1 MNSEEYLQR
10 QINLIE
16 GDNINVTKTSDLTQF
31 FILISGIILIIISLY
46 FFSDFFVHV
55 FIKTMPNKT
64 QVKLENILTAPVNK
78 SDSPVLKEYSKEI
91 EFLNETKDKI
101 IQNDISLRNRNNIR
115 IFVAKNSDINAFIL
129 PNGTIY
135 FTSALLDEKLSD
147 EELAFVLAHEMGHY
161 AKRDHLLA
169 LSRSIIVQSILAL
182 LFFDGDATINLLV
195 NGTSN
200 LSSLHY
206 SKKSEFEADRYA
218 ADTLVLL
225 YGTKAGAVEFMQRL
239 KNMKN
244 EPPYFYYFS
253 THPTW
258 QERLQLL
265 NTY

>member
-16 GDNINVTKTSDLTQF
+16 GDNINVTKTSDLAQF

-78 SDSPVLKEYSKEI
+78 SDSPVLKKYSKEI

-182 LFFDGDATINLLV
+182 LFFDGDATFNLHEDETKILR
-195 NGTSN
+195 
-200 LSSLHY
+200 LFYY
-206 SKKSEFEADRYA
+206 SKKSIFKAAVYA
-218 ADTLVLL
+218 AFPFFLL
-225 YGTKAGAVEFMQRL
+225 KKTRGGGFIFRQNL
-239 KNMKN
+239 KKIKN